1 MQLTRCPVCHSRI
14 DLEALV
20 QDNAGRELLALL
32 AQQDA
37 STGTALVT
45 YLGLFRPAKRDLTN
59 DRALKLARETLALEA
74 AQWLTPALQETV
86 YALREK
92 RRQGDVRPLTNH
104 NYLKSVLA
112 SVIERGLRYTPEAKP
127 APGYSSADASVARL
141 TDTSW

>member
-32 AQQDA
+32 AQQDS

-59 DRALKLARETLALEA
+59 DRALKIARETLALEA

-86 YALREK
+86 DALREK
-92 RRQGDVRPLTNH
+92 RTQGDVRPLSNH
-104 NYLKSVLA
+104 NYLKSVMK
-112 SVIERGLRYTPEAKP
+112 SVIERGLRYTPEGKS
-127 APGYSSADASVARL
+127 APYYTSADASVARL